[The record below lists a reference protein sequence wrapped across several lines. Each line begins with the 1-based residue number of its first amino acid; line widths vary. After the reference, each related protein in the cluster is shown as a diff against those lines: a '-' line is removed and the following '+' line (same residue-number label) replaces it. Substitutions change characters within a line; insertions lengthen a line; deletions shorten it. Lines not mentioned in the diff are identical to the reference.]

1 MVLNRLC
8 DLPCNPRMMS
18 AQTLAFVGD
27 AVFDLIIRERLS
39 CKNDSAVGV
48 LNNKKVSVV
57 CCKAQAELIDNIW
70 DNLSD
75 EEKSIYKRGRNA
87 HVSQIP
93 KNASG
98 ADYHKSTG
106 LEALIGYL
114 YLSDNLTRIK
124 ELLENIY
131 F

>member
-75 EEKSIYKRGRNA
+75 EEK
-87 HVSQIP
+87 VF
-93 KNASG
+93 
-98 ADYHKSTG
+98 
-106 LEALIGYL
+106 
-114 YLSDNLTRIK
+114 IK
-124 ELLENIY
+124 EEEMRMFRKFRKMRAEPIITKPQGWKLL
-131 F
+131 